1 MIELSR
7 ITEAHEL
14 SAIFVTIINT
24 AKSNL
29 DPQNHKKYF
38 VLCTSNFVL
47 PTSYFKAIP
56 VPAVLF
62 PVPCN

>member
-29 DPQNHKKYF
+29 DLQNHKK
-38 VLCTSNFVL
+38 
-47 PTSYFKAIP
+47 
-56 VPAVLF
+56 
-62 PVPCN
+62 